1 MPIINK
7 FVFRNLNMTR
17 PYKCR
22 RIFSH
27 PDVVFFKPA
36 GIMMRE
42 LEEVVLSLDEFEA
55 IRLADYEG
63 LYQEKAA
70 EQMKISRQTF
80 GNIINS
86 AHKKIADF
94 LINAKALQIN
104 GGVIEMANEEERHF
118 SCHDCKNTFEVPF
131 GTHRPGQCPKC
142 SSANIHR
149 SNDERGAGHTDC
161 HQNRMAEKRGGG
173 L

>member
-1 MPIINK
+1 MP
-7 FVFRNLNMTR
+7 R
-17 PYKCR
+17 PHKCR
-22 RIFSH
+22 RIFSN
-27 PDVVFFKPA
+27 PEVVYFKPA
-36 GIMMRE
+36 GIMMQN
-42 LEEVVLSLDEFEA
+42 LDEVVLTLDEFEA

-70 EQMKISRQTF
+70 EQMNVSRQTF

-104 GGVIEMANEEERHF
+104 GGVIEMAKEEERHF
-118 SCHDCKNTFEVPF
+118 ICYDCKHTFEVPF
-131 GTHRPGQCPKC
+131 GTPRPGQCPKC
-142 SSANIHR
+142 SSSNIHR
-149 SNDERGAGHTDC
+149 SGDERGKGHYGC
-161 HQNRMAEKRGGG
+161 RQNRMGRKQVGD